1 MLRLKPMAI
10 TDSIQLNSS
19 VLIYS
24 MKKSPKRRPFAYL
37 QVAGRTGAQ
46 SVRWQSELARVKARA
61 NFWAKRESSRACVT

>member
-1 MLRLKPMAI
+1 
-10 TDSIQLNSS
+10 
-19 VLIYS
+19 

-61 NFWAKRESSRACVT
+61 NF